1 MNCYRRGGKLSW
13 PKFRQLPG
21 GTEENYEILKK
32 KLAHRFEY
40 MFLGIVTKSDKHWTA
55 KVIVKCADPGCI

>member
-1 MNCYRRGGKLSW
+1 MW

-32 KLAHRFEY
+32 LAHRFEY
-40 MFLGIVTKSDKHWTA
+40 RTLGIVTNSDKHWTA
-55 KVIVKCADPGCI
+55 KVIVKCADRAVYNVQMS